1 MPIDRK
7 QTTIHKNVSCN
18 ILKAFLGII
27 AMGAIVGF
35 FIAVSDDSNVSIEHS
50 GSDFVNVSSSTT
62 GK

>member
-7 QTTIHKNVSCN
+7 QTRIQKNVSYN

-27 AMGAIVGF
+27 AMGAIVGL
-35 FIAVSDDSNVSIEHS
+35 FIAASDDSNVSINHS

>member
-7 QTTIHKNVSCN
+7 QITIHKNVSCN
-18 ILKAFLGII
+18 ILKAFLGMI
-27 AMGAIVGF
+27 AMGAIVGL
-35 FIAVSDDSNVSIEHS
+35 FIAASDDSNVSINHS